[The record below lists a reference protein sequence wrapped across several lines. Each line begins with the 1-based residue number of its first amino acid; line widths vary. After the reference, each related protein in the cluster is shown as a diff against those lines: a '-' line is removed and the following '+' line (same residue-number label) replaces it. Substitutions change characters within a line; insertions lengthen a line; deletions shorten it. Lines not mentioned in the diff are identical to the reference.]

1 MKRFLFLT
9 TILLLLSVNFL
20 FAQSEIRDRE
30 PRDAEKTE
38 KKRESTHQP
47 IGPCGNPTTTKDRDE
62 DKSRKENDNSNKSQ
76 RRKKDE

>member
-47 IGPCGNPTTTKDRDE
+47 IGPCGNPTTSKDRDE
-62 DKSRKENDNSNKSQ
+62 DKRKENDNSNKSQ
-76 RRKKDE
+76 KRKKDE